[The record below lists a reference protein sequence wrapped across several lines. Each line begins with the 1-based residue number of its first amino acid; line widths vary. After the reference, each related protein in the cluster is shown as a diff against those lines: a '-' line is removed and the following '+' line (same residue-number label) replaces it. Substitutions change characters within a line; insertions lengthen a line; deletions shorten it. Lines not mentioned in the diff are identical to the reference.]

1 MLWSPELSGRIDM
14 VWNPGQYPR
23 VPALG
28 RLRGAAMPRVPAVGE
43 GQTTATYLSWFN
55 PQAAYRIKP
64 IGR

>member
-1 MLWSPELSGRIDM
+1 M
-14 VWNPGQYPR
+14 VWNPDQPSASAGAR
-23 VPALG
+23 VSEGRRNPASAGG
-28 RLRGAAMPRVPAVGE
+28 RG

>member
-1 MLWSPELSGRIDM
+1 MLWSTELSGLTVM
-14 VWNPGQYPR
+14 VWNPDQPSASAGAR
-23 VPALG
+23 VSEGRRNPASAGG
-28 RLRGAAMPRVPAVGE
+28 RG